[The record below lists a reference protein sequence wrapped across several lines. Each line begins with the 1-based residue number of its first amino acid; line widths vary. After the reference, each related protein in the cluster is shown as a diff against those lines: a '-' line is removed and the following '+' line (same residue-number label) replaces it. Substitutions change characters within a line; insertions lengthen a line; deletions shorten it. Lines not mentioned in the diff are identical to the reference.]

1 MSSLRVGYLFKKKY
15 INYQDKKYEIFEF
28 IDYVSGIGFTNTHNN
43 DICNVLSGNN
53 AGVYASFINED
64 ANESEYVFLSDDID
78 KAITDNENKVDFI
91 KIRKKRISSTAKY
104 YLRSESGTG
113 LTKLLNEDL
122 ISYLQKEE
130 KKSQSDFDEDE
141 FEKTS
146 DISSMYSSI
155 KKTIISQD
163 EQIMQILTA
172 LFKNQKVVNSDL
184 DMDLIAKLKEN
195 ILIYGSTGTGKT
207 EILKRISKLY
217 NIPLVIEDAT
227 SLSET
232 GYQGRKITD
241 MLEDLCLAAD
251 NNIELAE
258 KGILVI
264 DEFDKLAEKSED
276 NQSHVSRL
284 GVQRSLLK
292 LLDGTLFYFG
302 DKKFDTSKLTVVA
315 LGAFT
320 GIIDEKKQ
328 NNENTIGFGNNNI
341 REKVNYDDYSKISS
355 NDFIKY
361 GIMRELIGRF
371 SKTIAM
377 NPLSKEDIIKILKKS
392 DFSPL
397 NTYKKLFDMLE
408 VNFDF
413 SDEFIEYIAELA
425 ISKQSGA
432 RSLKTVFDDCISSA
446 LFRIFAGEYSSISLV
461 KPDDENNK
469 PYVLT
474 KTIEKKHGLFGKK

>member
-15 INYQDKKYEIFEF
+15 IDYQDKKYEIFEF
-28 IDYVSGIGFTNTHNN
+28 VDYVSGIGFTNTNNN

-64 ANESEYVFLSDDID
+64 ANEGEYVFLSDDID
-78 KAITDNENKVDFI
+78 KAIKDNGNSVNFI
-91 KIRKKRISSTAKY
+91 AIRKNRISSTAKY
-104 YLRSESGTG
+104 YLRNDKSTG
-113 LTKLLNEDL
+113 LTQLLNKDL
-122 ISYLQKEE
+122 ISYLQKED
-130 KKSQSDFDEDE
+130 KKGQSDFDEGE

-217 NIPLVIEDAT
+217 NIPIVIEDAT
-227 SLSET
+227 ALSEI

-251 NNIELAE
+251 NDIELAE

-264 DEFDKLAEKSED
+264 DEFDKLAEKSGD
-276 NQSHVSRL
+276 SQSHVSRL

-292 LLDGTLFYFG
+292 LLDGTLFYFD
-302 DKKFDTSKLTVVA
+302 DKKFDTSKLTVVG

-320 GIIDEKKQ
+320 GITK
-328 NNENTIGFGNNNI
+328 G
-341 REKVNYDDYSKISS
+341 DDYKQLTTD
-355 NDFIKY
+355 NFMKY

-377 NPLSKEDIIKILKKS
+377 NPLSKEDIIKILKES

-425 ISKQSGA
+425 ITKQSGA

-474 KTIEKKHGLFGKK
+474 KTKEKKHGFFGRK

>member
-1 MSSLRVGYLFKKKY
+1 MYL
-15 INYQDKKYEIFEF
+15 
-28 IDYVSGIGFTNTHNN
+28 
-43 DICNVLSGNN
+43 
-53 AGVYASFINED
+53 
-64 ANESEYVFLSDDID
+64 
-78 KAITDNENKVDFI
+78 
-91 KIRKKRISSTAKY
+91 
-104 YLRSESGTG
+104 
-113 LTKLLNEDL
+113 
-122 ISYLQKEE
+122 
-130 KKSQSDFDEDE
+130 
-141 FEKTS
+141 
-146 DISSMYSSI
+146 SI

-227 SLSET
+227 SLSEI
-232 GYQGRKITD
+232 GYQGRNITD
-241 MLEDLCLAAD
+241 MLEDLYLAAD
-251 NNIELAE
+251 NDIDLAE

-276 NQSHVSRL
+276 NNSHVSRL

-292 LLDGTLFYFG
+292 LLDGSLFYFD

-320 GIIDEKKQ
+320 GIIDDKKL
-328 NNENTIGFGNNNI
+328 NKNTIGFGNNII
-341 REKVNYDDYSKISS
+341 REKVNCDDYSKVSS
-355 NDFIKY
+355 NDFINY
-361 GIMRELIGRF
+361 DIMRELIGRF

-377 NPLSKEDIIKILKKS
+377 NPLTKEDIIKILKES

-408 VNFDF
+408 VEFDF
-413 SDEFIEYIAELA
+413 TDEFIEYIAEQA

-461 KPDDENNK
+461 KPNDENNK

-474 KTIEKKHGLFGKK
+474 KKILKKHE

>member
-15 INYQDKKYEIFEF
+15 IDYQDKKYEIFKF
-28 IDYVSGIGFTNTHNN
+28 VDYVSGIGFTNTNNN

-64 ANESEYVFLSDDID
+64 ANEGEYVFLSDDID
-78 KAITDNENKVDFI
+78 KAIEDNGNRVDFI
-91 KIRKKRISSTAKY
+91 AIRKNRISSTAKY
-104 YLRSESGTG
+104 YLRNDKSTG
-113 LTKLLNEDL
+113 LTQLLNKDL
-122 ISYLQKEE
+122 ISYLQKKD
-130 KKSQSDFDEDE
+130 KKGQSDFDEGE

-207 EILKRISKLY
+207 EILKRISRLY
-217 NIPLVIEDAT
+217 NIPIVIEDAT
-227 SLSET
+227 ALSET

-251 NNIELAE
+251 NDIELAE

-264 DEFDKLAEKSED
+264 DEFDKLAEKSGD
-276 NQSHVSRL
+276 SQSHVSRL

-292 LLDGTLFYFG
+292 LLDGTLFYFD
-302 DKKFDTSKLTVVA
+302 DKKFDTSKLTVVG

-320 GIIDEKKQ
+320 GITK
-328 NNENTIGFGNNNI
+328 G
-341 REKVNYDDYSKISS
+341 DDYKQLTTD
-355 NDFIKY
+355 DFMKY

-377 NPLSKEDIIKILKKS
+377 NPLSKEDIIKILKES

-425 ISKQSGA
+425 ITKQSGA

-446 LFRIFAGEYSSISLV
+446 LFRIFAGDYSSISLL
-461 KPDDENNK
+461 KPDDETHT
-469 PYVLT
+469 PHVFPHT
-474 KTIEKKHGLFGKK
+474 QDTTHGFFGRK

>member
-1 MSSLRVGYLFKKKY
+1 MANLGMGYLFKKKY
-15 INYQDKKYEIFEF
+15 VIYEKKRYEIFEF
-28 IDYVSGIGFTNTHNN
+28 VDYVAGISFTNTENN
-43 DICNVLSGNN
+43 DRFNIISGNYS
-53 AGVYASFINED
+53 GTYASIITEN
-64 ANESEYVFLSDDID
+64 ANESEYVFLGDNLAD
-78 KAITDNENKVDFI
+78 AIKFNDNSVEFDS
-91 KIRKKRISSTAKY
+91 IRKKRLSSTGKY
-104 YLRSESGTG
+104 YLRGNSGTD
-113 LTKLLNEDL
+113 LTRLVNEDL

-130 KKSQSDFDEDE
+130 KKGHSDFDEDE
-141 FEKTS
+141 FEKAS

-172 LFKNQKVVNSDL
+172 LFKNQMVVNSDL

-195 ILIYGSTGTGKT
+195 ILICGSTGTGKT
-207 EILKRISKLY
+207 EILKRISRLY
-217 NIPLVIEDAT
+217 NIPIVIEDAT
-227 SLSET
+227 ALSET

-241 MLEDLCLAAD
+241 MLEDLYLAAD
-251 NNIELAE
+251 NDMKLAE

-264 DEFDKLAEKSED
+264 DEFDKLAEKSGD

-292 LLDGTLFYFG
+292 LLDGTLFYFD
-302 DKKFDTSKLTVVA
+302 DKKFDTSKLTVVG

-320 GIIDEKKQ
+320 GITK
-328 NNENTIGFGNNNI
+328 G
-341 REKVNYDDYSKISS
+341 DDYKQLTTE
-355 NDFIKY
+355 DFMKY

-377 NPLSKEDIIKILKKS
+377 NPLSKEDIIKILKES

-425 ISKQSGA
+425 IAKQSGA

-461 KPDDENNK
+461 KPDDKNNK

-474 KTIEKKHGLFGKK
+474 KTKKKHGLFGRK

>member
-15 INYQDKKYEIFEF
+15 IDYQDKKYEIFEF
-28 IDYVSGIGFTNTHNN
+28 VDYVSGIGFTNTNNN

-64 ANESEYVFLSDDID
+64 ANEGEYVFLSDDID
-78 KAITDNENKVDFI
+78 KAIKDNGNRVNFI
-91 KIRKKRISSTAKY
+91 AIRKNRISSTAKY
-104 YLRSESGTG
+104 YLRNDKSTG
-113 LTKLLNEDL
+113 LTQLLNKDL
-122 ISYLQKEE
+122 ISYLQKED
-130 KKSQSDFDEDE
+130 KKEQSDFDEGE

-217 NIPLVIEDAT
+217 NIPIVIEDAT
-227 SLSET
+227 ALSET

-241 MLEDLCLAAD
+241 MIEDLCLAAD
-251 NNIELAE
+251 NDIELAE

-264 DEFDKLAEKSED
+264 DEFDKLAEKSGD
-276 NQSHVSRL
+276 SQSHVSRL

-292 LLDGTLFYFG
+292 LLDGTLFYFD
-302 DKKFDTSKLTVVA
+302 DKKFDTSKLTVVG

-320 GIIDEKKQ
+320 GIT
-328 NNENTIGFGNNNI
+328 NS
-341 REKVNYDDYSKISS
+341 DDYKQLTTD
-355 NDFIKY
+355 NFMKY

-377 NPLSKEDIIKILKKS
+377 NPLSKEDIIKILKES

-425 ISKQSGA
+425 ITKQSGA

-474 KTIEKKHGLFGKK
+474 KTKEKKHGFFGRK

>member
-15 INYQDKKYEIFEF
+15 IDYQDKKYEIFEF
-28 IDYVSGIGFTNTHNN
+28 VDYVSGIGFTNTNNN

-64 ANESEYVFLSDDID
+64 ANEGEYVFLSDDID
-78 KAITDNENKVDFI
+78 KAIEDNGNRVDFI
-91 KIRKKRISSTAKY
+91 AIRKNRISSTAKY
-104 YLRSESGTG
+104 YLRNDKSTG
-113 LTKLLNEDL
+113 LTQLLNKDL
-122 ISYLQKEE
+122 ISYLQKKD
-130 KKSQSDFDEDE
+130 KKGQSDFDEGE

-163 EQIMQILTA
+163 EQIMQIFTA

-207 EILKRISKLY
+207 EILKRISRLY
-217 NIPLVIEDAT
+217 NIPIVIEDAT
-227 SLSET
+227 ALSET

-251 NNIELAE
+251 NDIELAE

-264 DEFDKLAEKSED
+264 DEFDKLAEKSGD
-276 NQSHVSRL
+276 SQSHVSRL

-292 LLDGTLFYFG
+292 LLDGTLFYFD
-302 DKKFDTSKLTVVA
+302 DKKFDTSKLTVVG

-320 GIIDEKKQ
+320 GITK
-328 NNENTIGFGNNNI
+328 G
-341 REKVNYDDYSKISS
+341 DDYKQLTTD
-355 NDFIKY
+355 DFMKY

-377 NPLSKEDIIKILKKS
+377 NPLSKEDIIKILKES

-425 ISKQSGA
+425 ITKQSGA

-474 KTIEKKHGLFGKK
+474 KTKEKKHGFFGRK